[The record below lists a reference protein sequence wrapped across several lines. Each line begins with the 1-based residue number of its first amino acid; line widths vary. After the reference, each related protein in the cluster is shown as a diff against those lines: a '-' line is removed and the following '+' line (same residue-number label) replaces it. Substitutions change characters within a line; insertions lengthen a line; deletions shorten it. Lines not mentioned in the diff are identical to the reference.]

1 MQHFRFTINNGT
13 DIVPVDVMKD
23 TLQHAIDLMV
33 NFYGPDSI
41 LSIESVLYC
50 PPGNRRGATKQVV
63 ENSRFTSRPGCGIQH
78 PWDNNI
84 QDSAFM
90 DDNYGG

>member
-23 TLQHAIDLMV
+23 TLQHAIDLMI

-50 PPGNRRGATKQVV
+50 PPGNRRGAAKQVV
-63 ENSRFTSRPGCGIQH
+63 ENSRFTSRPGCGIHAPLGQ
-78 PWDNNI
+78 
-84 QDSAFM
+84 
-90 DDNYGG
+90 